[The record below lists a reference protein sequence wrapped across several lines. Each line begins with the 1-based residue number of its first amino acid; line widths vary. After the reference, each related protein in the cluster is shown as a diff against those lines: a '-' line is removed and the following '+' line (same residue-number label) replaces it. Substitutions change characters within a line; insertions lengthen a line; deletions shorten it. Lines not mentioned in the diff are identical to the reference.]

1 MAMTQADV
9 QKLEAIEAKLEE
21 IKDLVMNS
29 NSIRAVGGVVIAND
43 LINLLPKVAQVKAA
57 IVADVAEHAAP

>member
-9 QKLEAIEAKLEE
+9 QKLEAIEAKLTE
-21 IKDLVMNS
+21 IKELVMNS

-43 LINLLPKVAQVKAA
+43 LINLLPKVAQVKEA
-57 IVADVAEHAAP
+57 IIADVAEHAAP